1 MPTVRNVA
9 KIKSS
14 LLHPAL
20 TSHFEVTI
28 PRPPGLTD
36 NYLTANGLTPYTG
49 LQEQLNLMC
58 SEATL
63 PGSNLATFEI
73 NDNFHGVTERH
84 AYRRVY
90 DDRIDLTFYVNAD
103 NYMPI
108 RYFEIWMKYISGESV
123 SAGGGML
130 SSKNSN
136 YFYRVNYPDK
146 YMCFNTQSKLV
157 EIVNNNEQWSVND
170 LSNSNKH
177 VTWQGSQCKINT
189 DKCTNNNLTENC
201 EATCYT
207 SPYYSFNLIYK
218 NNIWRQP
225 ALESQAGSCTMT
237 AISEETAQNSYCEC
251 NNVLERPNLQ
261 TKPNMDEN
269 RTGKFWCLS

>member
-1 MPTVRNVA
+1 MSIPNTVDYVNTGDYPSDPDTLNYNYADATYNNPRPIESDYQKTNYDITNYPKTDYNKFNA
-9 KIKSS
+9 NLTNYNEIKTLDIKSNLPEHIECAS
-14 LLHPAL
+14 PDMLYQ
-20 TSHFEVTI
+20 V
-28 PRPPGLTD
+28 PRDP
-36 NYLTANGLTPYTG
+36 
-49 LQEQLNLMC
+49 Q
-58 SEATL
+58 S
-63 PGSNLATFEI
+63 
-73 NDNFHGVTERH
+73 
-84 AYRRVY
+84 
-90 DDRIDLTFYVNAD
+90 
-103 NYMPI
+103 
-108 RYFEIWMKYISGESV
+108 
-123 SAGGGML
+123 
-130 SSKNSN
+130 
-136 YFYRVNYPDK
+136 NYPDK

-189 DKCTNNNLTENC
+189 NTCTNNNLTENC

-218 NNIWRQP
+218 NNIWRRP
-225 ALESQAGSCTMT
+225 DLESQAGSCTMT

-269 RTGKFWCLS
+269 RTGKFWCSP